1 MDSHEIREHLAEVN
15 PEAILWDGFDDA
27 VVGIGGR
34 INLGPV
40 AIYDRDKCLKI
51 LVEQGLS
58 WEDAEEYFSY
68 NVDGCYAGEH
78 TPIIGVFSLEGETT

>member
-1 MDSHEIREHLAEVN
+1 MKSHEILEHLSDVN

-27 VVGIGGR
+27 VVGIGQRCGMS
-34 INLGPV
+34 PV
-40 AIYDRDKCLKI
+40 AIYDRGKCIEVLMRD
-51 LVEQGLS
+51 LAS
-58 WEDAEEYFSY
+58 HEDAEEYFSY